1 MDCQYIMLTIYYLH
15 KNGIMIT
22 LYFINFSDIAYIGI
36 TLYNSIRNKEK
47 QNKKSR
53 SFHSLENSK
62 RNGSTKNIKF

>member
-36 TLYNSIRNKEK
+36 TLYNSIRNKE
-47 QNKKSR
+47 NRIKKAVP
-53 SFHSLENSK
+53 FIAWK
-62 RNGSTKNIKF
+62 TQKGTAAPKT